1 MSHPLYANGAILVF
15 LHKRFPDMLDNAPAN
30 NLPEWIAKLSD
41 EEKQELIVQIAD
53 SIQSPAPA
61 SGSQKASSK
70 KPRKKRV
77 PEVKLIPEHIQK
89 YIRPRPEKTDLQALI
104 LEQGYTG
111 PNRARFKQLVKDLD
125 IKEPIELLLSQLT
138 R

>member
-1 MSHPLYANGAILVF
+1 MNYKPNPNHRQYLLTLTKMGAEQRLIKALELSSITKTLF
-15 LHKRFPDMLDNAPAN
+15 LTGLHKRFPDMLDNAPAN

-41 EEKQELIVQIAD
+41 EEKQDLIVQIAD

-61 SGSQKASSK
+61 SGPQKASPK

-89 YIRPRPEKTDLQALI
+89 YIRPRP
-104 LEQGYTG
+104 
-111 PNRARFKQLVKDLD
+111 
-125 IKEPIELLLSQLT
+125 
-138 R
+138 

>member
-1 MSHPLYANGAILVF
+1 
-15 LHKRFPDMLDNAPAN
+15 MLDNTPTN

-61 SGSQKASSK
+61 FGAQKAAAK

-77 PEVKLIPEHIQK
+77 PSTNAIPEHIQK
-89 YIRPRPEKTDLQALI
+89 YIRPRREKTDLQALM

-111 PNRARFKQLVKDLD
+111 TNWARFDKLVKELN
-125 IKEPIELLLSQLT
+125 IQEPIELLLSQLT